1 MKVVLIINIVSLIIT
16 LVGLTVFLI
25 KYFKVDK
32 TLFHTTAELA
42 IVKDEKK
49 NKLEAKLNTY
59 TKPNLADIYPE
70 VYNIIAAWC
79 KEVGIYQVAI
89 KTNYD
94 SKSDC
99 YKLTLYTERPGYFI
113 GKAGSLIEKYKK
125 MLQECRVGRM
135 IGQIEI
141 EEISGI
147 VNQNQ
152 VDVED
157 YYSSYMAIQ
166 FVYEVGYLDCELKR
180 GYSKFDKIVEKV
192 LEYLDNDS
200 ERNTLKKADKIFER
214 N

>member
-1 MKVVLIINIVSLIIT
+1 MKTLLIVNIIALVVLV
-16 LVGLTVFLI
+16 VFLI
-25 KYFKVDK
+25 VILINYFKINK
-32 TLFHTTAELA
+32 ALFHTTTELDS
-42 IVKDEKK
+42 VKDEKDK
-49 NKLEAKLNTY
+49 IESKLNAY

-70 VYNIIAAWC
+70 VYNIVAAWC

-89 KTNYD
+89 RNRYD

-99 YKLTLYTERPGYFI
+99 YKLTLYTERPGAFI
-113 GKAGSLIEKYKK
+113 GKAGSIIEKYKK

-157 YYSSYMAIQ
+157 YYSSYMANW
-166 FVYEVGYLDCELKR
+166 FAYEEAGE
-180 GYSKFDKIVEKV
+180 
-192 LEYLDNDS
+192 N
-200 ERNTLKKADKIFER
+200 
-214 N
+214 